1 MHWISTLNHFMNKV
15 FPPLFEVKMREL
27 LSTDWEA
34 FLASHQL
41 SPPVSIRINPKK
53 SNAIDS
59 APIPWTQYGYYLAS
73 RPSFTLDPSF
83 HAGAYYVQDA
93 SSLFL
98 EQAVKQSL
106 DLSQPLRVLDLC
118 AAPGGKSTHL
128 LSLIS
133 ADSLLIANEVIGSR
147 ATILS
152 ENIQKWGHAN
162 VVVTN
167 NDPGDF
173 QRLPGYFDA
182 IVVDAPCS
190 GEGLFRKDPQA
201 MNEWSPEAVK
211 LCSQRQRRILHDIW
225 PSLKQSGI
233 LIYCT
238 CTYNEKENED
248 NLIWL
253 QQQKGLESV
262 ELKINPSWGI
272 QKIEKGNITGYRFFP
287 HALQGEGFFMAVL
300 TKTGDETAIRM
311 KPKTS
316 FTSPAKKMADSLREW
331 LQDSSSFSFILH
343 GELILMI
350 PSDYQ
355 TDITWLSEKLKV
367 VNKGTA
373 MATQKHDKL
382 VPEHALALSNQVNK
396 HTLSK
401 IELTK
406 EQALAYLRKE
416 NLPVLEEKRGF
427 ALAVYE
433 GLPLGWVNLLGTRIN
448 NLYPSA
454 WRIRHL

>member
-1 MHWISTLNHFMNKV
+1 MNKS
-15 FPPLFEVKMREL
+15 FPPLFEEKMREL
-27 LSTDWEA
+27 LSKDWEA

-41 SPPVSIRINPKK
+41 SSPVSIRINPKK
-53 SNAIDS
+53 SKGIAS
-59 APIPWTQYGYYLAS
+59 APIPWTQYGYYLDS

-133 ADSLLIANEVIGSR
+133 ADSLLITNEVIGSR

-167 NDPGDF
+167 NDPEDF

-190 GEGLFRKDPQA
+190 GEGLFRKDPEA
-201 MNEWSPEAVK
+201 MTEWSPEAVER
-211 LCSQRQRRILHDIW
+211 CSQRQRRILHDIW
-225 PSLKQSGI
+225 PSLKQNGI

-248 NLIWL
+248 NVLWL

-262 ELKINPSWGI
+262 ELEINPSWGI
-272 QKIEKGNITGYRFFP
+272 QKINKGNSTGYRFFP
-287 HALQGEGFFMAVL
+287 HAVQGEGFFMAVFR
-300 TKTGDETAIRM
+300 KTGAETAIRA

-316 FTSPAKKMADSLREW
+316 FASPAKKIADSLREW
-331 LQDSSSFSFILH
+331 IQDFSLFSFILH
-343 GELILMI
+343 GELILLI
-350 PSDYQ
+350 PSGYQ
-355 TDITWLSEKLKV
+355 TDIAWLSEKLKV
-367 VNKGTA
+367 LNKGTA
-373 MATQKHDKL
+373 LATQKHDKL
-382 VPEHALALSNQVNK
+382 VPEHALALSNHVNK
-396 HTLSK
+396 HTVSR

-416 NLPVLEEKRGF
+416 NLSVAEEKRGF

-454 WRIRHL
+454 WRIRYL

>member
-1 MHWISTLNHFMNKV
+1 MNKS
-15 FPPLFEVKMREL
+15 FPPLFEEKMRKVL
-27 LSTDWEA
+27 TKDWEA
-34 FLASHQL
+34 FSASHHV
-41 SPPVSIRINPKK
+41 SPPVSIRVNPKK
-53 SNAIDS
+53 SKGIQAP
-59 APIPWTQYGYYLAS
+59 PIPWTTHGYYLGA

-83 HAGAYYVQDA
+83 HAGAYYVQEA

-98 EQAVKQSL
+98 EQAVKQSV

-128 LSLIS
+128 LSLIG
-133 ADSLLIANEVIGSR
+133 ADSFLVANEVIGSR

-167 NDPGDF
+167 NDPEDF

-182 IVVDAPCS
+182 VVVDAPCS
-190 GEGLFRKDPQA
+190 GEGLFRKDPEA
-201 MNEWSPEAVK
+201 MNEWSPGAVER
-211 LCSQRQRRILHDIW
+211 CSQRQRRILCDVW
-225 PSLKQSGI
+225 PSLKQNGI
-233 LIYCT
+233 LIYST

-253 QQQKGLESV
+253 QQREGIKSV
-262 ELKINPSWGI
+262 ELEINPAWGI
-272 QKIEKGNITGYRFFP
+272 QKIEKGNMTGYRFFP
-287 HALQGEGFFMAVL
+287 HAVQGEGFFVAVL
-300 TKTGDETAIRM
+300 RKTDGDTAIKM

-316 FTSPAKKMADSLREW
+316 FVTPSKKIADSLREW
-331 LQDSSSFSFILH
+331 IQDPASFSFILH

-355 TDITWLSEKLKV
+355 TDLEWLSEKLKV
-367 VNKGTA
+367 LNKGTA
-373 MATQKHDKL
+373 LATQKHSKL
-382 VPEHALALSNQVNK
+382 VPEHALALSNHVNK
-396 HTLSK
+396 DTLSK
-401 IELTK
+401 LELTK
-406 EQALAYLRKE
+406 EQALGYLRKE
-416 NLPVLEEKRGF
+416 NLSVAEEKRGF